1 MNNIQDVLKIWEE
14 EERQVRE
21 HLASA
26 GSVHPS
32 ELIERTGMDFFNDM
46 FAGKLPSPP
55 DRGDFK
61 FYSLTYGKWECG
73 VPRATTISTL

>member
-32 ELIERTGMDFFNDM
+32 ELIERTGMDFLMTCLQAN
-46 FAGKLPSPP
+46 
-55 DRGDFK
+55 
-61 FYSLTYGKWECG
+61 YHH
-73 VPRATTISTL
+73 PRSGRL